1 MSTLLLMA
9 AIVVGGWI
17 FFRVLEKQ
25 PILPW
30 KEKKHTNVQ
39 LNTNSKNNKTKKKKH
54 EVEIE
59 QEPNLFEELF
69 SDVRDVTTHMIR
81 FHDNSFTMIAE
92 VDPVNYFLKN
102 QDEQEA
108 IDITVE
114 SWTATLNYPVG
125 IYLQNRFIDV
135 SEPIELMAKAM
146 KESEDLNEAALS
158 YGQAMIDDILSW
170 QRDTPRYETKRYLI
184 FTHKIKANDIT
195 ADSEEELETKV
206 MEKAFAELMRRL
218 TSARNQLRKAD
229 ITVNLV
235 PTEGIYEL
243 LYYTFNRRKAL
254 KHRFKDLVEQEKN
267 ALYIT
272 AEQTDNRID
281 LVKEAI
287 EQNEA
292 EMAKETATKKETA

>member
-1 MSTLLLMA
+1 MA

-30 KEKKHTNVQ
+30 KEKKHTNVP

-158 YGQAMIDDILSW
+158 YGQAMIDDILAW

-184 FTHKIKANDIT
+184 FTHKIKASDIT
-195 ADSEEELETKV
+195 ADSEDELETKV

-272 AEQTDNRID
+272 AEQSQNRIE

-287 EQNEA
+287 EQHEA
-292 EMAKETATKKETA
+292 ETETTTKRETA

>member
-39 LNTNSKNNKTKKKKH
+39 LNTNSKNNKMKKKKH

-69 SDVRDVTTHMIR
+69 SDVRDVTTHLIR

-146 KESEDLNEAALS
+146 KDSEDLNEAALS
-158 YGQAMIDDILSW
+158 YGQAMIDDILAW

-184 FTHKIKANDIT
+184 FTHKIKASDIT
-195 ADSEEELETKV
+195 ADSEDELETKV

-272 AEQTDNRID
+272 AEQSQNRIE

-287 EQNEA
+287 EQHEA
-292 EMAKETATKKETA
+292 ETETTTKRETA